1 MFALRLRRHRTEPA
15 KGKVPHLPLGR
26 RVAVVEDKEDARR
39 ALTDLLEGM
48 GLTVLPAADGQE
60 ALRLA
65 AEENPEVFVVDI
77 GLPGMNGYDLAR
89 ILRELPGTQ
98 QRLLIAL
105 TGYGTA
111 EDKKRAAEAGFD
123 YHLTKPAD
131 VDQLYRLR
139 AKTEPPTP
147 PGPVKNVLHRG
158 RGWPAPP

>member
-1 MFALRLRRHRTEPA
+1 
-15 KGKVPHLPLGR
+15 
-26 RVAVVEDKEDARR
+26 
-39 ALTDLLEGM
+39 M

-77 GLPGMNGYDLAR
+77 GLPGMSGYDLAR

-111 EDKKRAAEAGFD
+111 EDKKRAAEAGLD
-123 YHLTKPAD
+123 YHLTETAD
-131 VDQLYRLR
+131 VDQVYRLV
-139 AKTEPPTP
+139 AKKEPPALP
-147 PGPVKNVLHRG
+147 RAYNNVLPRERG
-158 RGWPAPP
+158 STGPPLDEPPWPRAGPLPALKNPPLH

>member
-1 MFALRLRRHRTEPA
+1 L
-15 KGKVPHLPLGR
+15 
-26 RVAVVEDKEDARR
+26 VEDNEDARR

-77 GLPGMNGYDLAR
+77 GLPGMSGYDLAR

-131 VDQLYRLR
+131 VDQLYRLVT
-139 AKTEPPTP
+139 KT
-147 PGPVKNVLHRG
+147 
-158 RGWPAPP
+158 